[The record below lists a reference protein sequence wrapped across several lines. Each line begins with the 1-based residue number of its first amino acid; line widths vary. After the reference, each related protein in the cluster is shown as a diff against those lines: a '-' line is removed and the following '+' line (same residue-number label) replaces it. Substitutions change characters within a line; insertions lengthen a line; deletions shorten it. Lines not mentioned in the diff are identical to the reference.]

1 MQVFVLLGSSDHVLV
16 SVSIHFPSNS
26 KRVALFHH
34 IAHDYSCADWD
45 DLFDYLRDVPWED
58 VFKLGAS
65 AVSEFFK

>member
-34 IAHDYSCADWD
+34 IAHDYSRADLD
-45 DLFDYLRDVPWED
+45 DLFDYLRDVPW
-58 VFKLGAS
+58 
-65 AVSEFFK
+65 